1 MHVFPLSETKYFD
14 FLHYSESDEPMLTSF
29 KIKKNEITDNESKPK
44 CHMSSLLS
52 NLAMRHG

>member
-14 FLHYSESDEPMLTSF
+14 FLHYSESDEQTLTSL
-29 KIKKNEITDNESKPK
+29 KKKRNEITDNESKPK

-52 NLAMRHG
+52 NLAMRQE